1 MSKDII
7 HHGTLTSGIAGGRA
21 PEFIIAVLTLHHE
34 GTATVVCHA
43 DEQVTLCF
51 VGLRQ
56 RHAIG
61 LGERLQQICAGH
73 ILKTEVLGSSAM
85 DKSCGVDVTSKKSGK
100 RLAYLQNSGKLVV
113 WLHNECFVVVFLH
126 AYHATNQR
134 FMQQQPQI

>member
-7 HHGTLTSGIAGGRA
+7 HHSTLTSSIAGGRT
-21 PEFIIAVLTLHHE
+21 PEGVIAVLTLHHE
-34 GTATVVCHA
+34 GTATAVCHA

-73 ILKTEVLGSSAM
+73 ILKTEVLGCSSM
-85 DKSCGVDVTSKKSGK
+85 HKTCGVDTTS
-100 RLAYLQNSGKLVV
+100 
-113 WLHNECFVVVFLH
+113 
-126 AYHATNQR
+126 
-134 FMQQQPQI
+134 